1 MRVVTQSASISQA
14 TIRCRRCKR
23 RYVLPDEANRG
34 VLVAC
39 PNCGAAPSALWRRIR
54 LRHNG
59 IAAVLSVV
67 AIVVLSVAIVLP
79 FVSMTK
85 LGDQRIFSL
94 VGGIMELF
102 RGGQVFI
109 GIVLLV
115 FSVIFPYAKLAALLV
130 ATSSLVSLSPLARK
144 RLHHVAVITGK
155 YSLLDILV
163 VALMII
169 LVKFKNLAEVRA
181 MPATV
186 LFCVAIFLS
195 IAAGLCV
202 DLDEVEEP
210 AR

>member
-1 MRVVTQSASISQA
+1 MTPSATSLAPA

-23 RYVLPDEANRG
+23 RYALPDEPGRG
-34 VLVAC
+34 LLVAC
-39 PNCGAAPSALWRRIR
+39 PNCGAAPRPLWRRIR

-59 IAAVLSVV
+59 LAAVLCVLALVVLTV
-67 AIVVLSVAIVLP
+67 AIFLP

-85 LGDQRIFSL
+85 LGTERVFSL
-94 VGGIMELF
+94 VGGIAELF

-109 GIVLLV
+109 GLVLFV
-115 FSVIFPYAKLAALLV
+115 FSVVFPYAKLVALLV
-130 ATSSLVSLSPLARK
+130 ATSSLVSLSATARK
-144 RLHHVAVITGK
+144 RLHHLAVITGK

-186 LFCVAIFLS
+186 LFCVAVFLS
-195 IAAGLCV
+195 IAAGFCV
-202 DLDEVEEP
+202 DLDQVEDGTP
-210 AR
+210 